1 MINILVCTD
10 NNYIVPLAALLDSFR
25 DTAKNSKITI
35 HWFAL
40 EVSDSNVKKIS
51 KLADY
56 LDYKIK
62 LYKFLKSSISSKFF
76 ISGRISSAAY
86 LRLYL
91 ADKLKDV
98 SKVLYLDCDMILLGD
113 IKDLWAYDVSPYVA
127 AVVKDA
133 ADINLSHL
141 GKLTPKAYFNSG
153 MMLINLDQWEKNKI
167 QDKLFKL
174 LDQKI
179 HFRFHDQDL
188 LNLALNNKV
197 SFIDSKWNLIPS
209 RTNKYVIK
217 YVAMIAR
224 MSLERVLKLNTI
236 IHYAASKK
244 PWHYLSSHPLKFLW
258 WKHLRRTEFSNFVP
272 EDKNLFNFFFK
283 ICPKPLRFL
292 LSR

>member
-10 NNYIVPLAALLDSFR
+10 NNYIIPLAALLDSFQA
-25 DTAKNSKITI
+25 TAKYSKITI

-40 EVSDSNVKKIS
+40 EVSDSNIKKIS

-62 LYKFLKSSISSKFF
+62 IYKFLKSSISSKFF

-217 YVAMIAR
+217 YVAIIAR

>member
-1 MINILVCTD
+1 MSSNGFVFSQFESLEDAFNKKNKIEQKTNKKDYEIE
-10 NNYIVPLAALLDSFR
+10 AL
-25 DTAKNSKITI
+25 K
-35 HWFAL
+35 
-40 EVSDSNVKKIS
+40 NVKN
-51 KLADY
+51 AEYDN
-56 LDYKIK
+56 YKTFTD
-62 LYKFLKSSISSKFF
+62 FLETPRKEFQEI
-76 ISGRISSAAY
+76 
-86 LRLYL
+86 
-91 ADKLKDV
+91 KDV

-153 MMLINLDQWEKNKI
+153 MMLINLEQWKKNKI

-197 SFIDSKWNLIPS
+197 SLIDPKWNMIPS
-209 RTNKYVIK
+209 RSNKYVIK
-217 YVAMIAR
+217 YIAIITR
-224 MSLERVLKLNTI
+224 LRLENAFMLNAI
-236 IHYAASKK
+236 IHFAASKK

-272 EDKNLFNFFFK
+272 EDKNLFNFFYK